1 MTRKEEAALV
11 QRIQNGDADAFA
23 VLMEEYQKKVYLLAL
38 RTVGNQQDAEDM
50 TQEAFLR
57 AYRSIHSFRGDSKL
71 SVWLYRLT
79 TNLCIDLLRSRG
91 RKPTVSLTVED
102 NDEDTQELDVTDER
116 YDPEEIFQRRELQR
130 AVQRGLASLPEDYRV
145 ILVLRELEGLSY
157 AEIGE
162 VLGLEEGTVK
172 SRLFRARKKL
182 CAFLIEDGNLPDT
195 YASKNVNG
203 GVKKP

>member
-130 AVQRGLASLPEDYRV
+130 AVQRGLAALPEDYRV